1 MKWFTDLFT
10 KEDEE
15 IQESDLQKKVTE
27 IKQRIEHQRS
37 QLEKNSVQSF
47 HVQRHEPIKEPTPP
61 STDQDKLKKEQEMM
75 ALKAKL
81 LGKKL

>member
-10 KEDEE
+10 KEDEV

-37 QLEKNSVQSF
+37 QLEKNGVQSY
-47 HVQRHEPIKEPTPP
+47 HVQRHEPVQEPTP
-61 STDQDKLKKEQEMM
+61 TVDQDKLKKEQEMM